1 MSVVDPRVRRP
12 ERHEVLIQQLRNDA
26 GFPAFRDVLLFAAGV
41 GFAQG
46 RRVPFGR
53 SAEPIRYEILTN
65 DALAE
70 PFVSMLAAV
79 TSEGDPEILD
89 AARLPERI
97 VIFEE
102 YANGGLEYI
111 QEQLNTR
118 REPLDVMVRSL
129 TVEGVADA
137 GEVRGA
143 TIEELLD
150 AY

>member
-12 ERHEVLIQQLRNDA
+12 ERHEVLIQQMRNDA
-26 GFPAFRDVLLFAAGV
+26 GFPAMRDVLLFAAGV

-46 RRVPFGR
+46 RRVPFDR
-53 SAEPIRYEILTN
+53 SGEPIRYEILTN

-79 TSEGDPEILD
+79 SAQGDPEILD
-89 AARLPERI
+89 SARLTERI
-97 VIFEE
+97 TIFEE
-102 YANGGLEYI
+102 FANGGLEYI
-111 QEQLNTR
+111 QEQVNTR
-118 REPLDVMVRSL
+118 REPLDVVVRSL
-129 TVEGVADA
+129 TIEALSDA

-150 AY
+150 AL

>member
-26 GFPAFRDVLLFAAGV
+26 GFPAMRDVMLFAAGV

-46 RRVPFGR
+46 RRVPFDKSG
-53 SAEPIRYEILTN
+53 EPIRYEILTN

-79 TSEGDPEILD
+79 TKEGDPEILD
-89 AARLPERI
+89 ASRLPERI
-97 VIFEE
+97 MIFEE
-102 YANGGLEYI
+102 FANGGLEYI
-111 QEQLNTR
+111 QEQVNTR
-118 REPLDVMVRSL
+118 RQPLDGTVRTL
-129 TVEGVADA
+129 TVETLTDA

-143 TIEELLD
+143 SIKELLD
-150 AY
+150 TY

>member
-1 MSVVDPRVRRP
+1 MNVVDPRVRRP

-26 GFPAFRDVLLFAAGV
+26 GFPAMRDVMLFAAGV
-41 GFAQG
+41 GFGQG
-46 RRVPFGR
+46 RRVPFDKSG
-53 SAEPIRYEILTN
+53 EPIRYEILTN

-79 TSEGDPEILD
+79 TKEGDPEILD
-89 AARLPERI
+89 ASRLPERI
-97 VIFEE
+97 TIFEE

-118 REPLDVMVRSL
+118 REPLDVIIRSL
-129 TVEGVADA
+129 TTEAVSDA